1 MNQPLYKILWID
13 DEHEALTG
21 FIGRAK
27 RNRIKLIP
35 FKSLNSG
42 VNELEMNYP
51 QYDGVLLDAKFFE
64 NENDQPGTEDTSASF
79 RAKERIL
86 QLPKK
91 FEIFVLSGQA
101 EAYENNTY
109 KMAFANVYEKGK
121 DIDIERLFTNI
132 KEAAQQ
138 QIDTQIRFTYQR
150 AFSVCTE
157 KYLGK
162 NTERTLLHLL
172 KVQETTNSE
181 DYFNSIRKVVEDL
194 FRAFNKFDLIP
205 SKFVSSQVSLGP
217 SCKFLVGEDIIN
229 NKKLEKFKH
238 GKDTCLPKQIA
249 ASLKNI
255 LSVTQPGSHRSYID
269 QHVRA
274 VSYTHLTLPTIC
286 SV

>member
-109 KMAFANVYEKGK
+109 KMA
-121 DIDIERLFTNI
+121 L
-132 KEAAQQ
+132 
-138 QIDTQIRFTYQR
+138 
-150 AFSVCTE
+150 S
-157 KYLGK
+157 
-162 NTERTLLHLL
+162 
-172 KVQETTNSE
+172 
-181 DYFNSIRKVVEDL
+181 
-194 FRAFNKFDLIP
+194 LIH
-205 SKFVSSQVSLGP
+205 
-217 SCKFLVGEDIIN
+217 I
-229 NKKLEKFKH
+229 
-238 GKDTCLPKQIA
+238 
-249 ASLKNI
+249 
-255 LSVTQPGSHRSYID
+255 
-269 QHVRA
+269 
-274 VSYTHLTLPTIC
+274 
-286 SV
+286 